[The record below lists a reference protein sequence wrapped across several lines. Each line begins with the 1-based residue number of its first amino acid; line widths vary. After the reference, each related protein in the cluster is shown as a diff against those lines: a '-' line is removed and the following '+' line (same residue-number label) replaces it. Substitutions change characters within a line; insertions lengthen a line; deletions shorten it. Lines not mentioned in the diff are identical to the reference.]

1 MYINKPIDYISLLSV
16 MSSSSSIDRDH
27 LSFSG
32 AHTNL
37 INGSSSSSSSSS
49 SNIISSNI
57 LLRIFLVTCQSFL
70 LGYNLASLNAC
81 LVKCGTLNDDGYCSE
96 YPGTI
101 YNDIKLLDNDIQI
114 ATSLLVIG
122 AWIGCLIGSIPCEII
137 GRRKTLLLNC
147 FFYIIGGIIEG
158 ISNKNC
164 LYIGKLLT
172 GIGTGISSVL
182 CPLLLSEISSIDTR
196 GFITTLHQ
204 VNVTIAIFFADIM
217 GFIFVNNVK
226 HGWVYVQVFTIIPAI
241 IQLIFSM
248 YIPES
253 PKWLLSKGNSDDAI
267 KQMTLLRPIGYNI
280 QYEYDILLN
289 DIKSNN
295 NNNNNVATW
304 SDVLQSK
311 RVLLIGCGL
320 MFFQAITGINS
331 VILYSTTI
339 FNIAGFNSTLLA
351 TTLVGLT
358 NVIFTM
364 IACKLVDTMGRKILL
379 LIGLSLMLL
388 SLIVL
393 GITLLTANKYQTTQG
408 IVSVIMVLVFIAGFA
423 IGLGA
428 VCWVILSEIMTTRLR
443 SKAMSLFLSINWG
456 SNLIISLFTLTL
468 INKFG
473 NVNSNN
479 DDMIY
484 KAGQKN
490 GVARLFLVFASFTFI
505 TWLFVF
511 FYVPETKGSNPD
523 DQLVKPLLSIN
534 DDDNNDNNDNDKS
547 NNSNNDKI

>member
-1 MYINKPIDYISLLSV
+1 
-16 MSSSSSIDRDH
+16 
-27 LSFSG
+27 
-32 AHTNL
+32 
-37 INGSSSSSSSSS
+37 
-49 SNIISSNI
+49 
-57 LLRIFLVTCQSFL
+57 
-70 LGYNLASLNAC
+70 
-81 LVKCGTLNDDGYCSE
+81 
-96 YPGTI
+96 
-101 YNDIKLLDNDIQI
+101 
-114 ATSLLVIG
+114 
-122 AWIGCLIGSIPCEII
+122 
-137 GRRKTLLLNC
+137 
-147 FFYIIGGIIEG
+147 
-158 ISNKNC
+158 
-164 LYIGKLLT
+164 
-172 GIGTGISSVL
+172 
-182 CPLLLSEISSIDTR
+182 
-196 GFITTLHQ
+196 
-204 VNVTIAIFFADIM
+204 
-217 GFIFVNNVK
+217 
-226 HGWVYVQVFTIIPAI
+226 
-241 IQLIFSM
+241 
-248 YIPES
+248 
-253 PKWLLSKGNSDDAI
+253 
-267 KQMTLLRPIGYNI
+267 MTLLRPIGYNI

-295 NNNNNVATW
+295 NNNVATW
-304 SDVLQSK
+304 NDVLQSK

-339 FNIAGFNSTLLA
+339 FNIAGFHSTLLA

-364 IACKLVDTMGRKILL
+364 IACKLVDSMGRKILL

-393 GITLLTANKYQTTQG
+393 GVVLLTCNKYQTTQG
-408 IVSVIMVLVFIAGFA
+408 IISVIMVLVFIAGFA

-473 NVNSNN
+473 NVNSNDN
-479 DDMIY
+479 DDIIY

-511 FYVPETKGSNPD
+511 FYVPETKGSNAD

-534 DDDNNDNNDNDKS
+534 DDDNNDNNDKN